1 MTGRDKSESE
11 EMYAIPKSGS
21 GADSIMIQRLKD
33 TLEGKLEMTDTD
45 RRFYAHSLRMMER
58 LRAMGIPDDFIPKKY
73 ASLWNDVHTA
83 ALEDLK
89 LGNDETLRY
98 TDEAIEAAKR
108 QEILAFEGGCGSK
121 TSLAKLEQAVRN
133 ESVRDLLSVLAIGL
147 AFPSI
152 DMLFGRYR
160 FEVIARG
167 ELCKTYEELF
177 EEGILAE
184 GDLAIAIKGPHWKA
198 PEFVTEKQY
207 ER

>member
-1 MTGRDKSESE
+1 MTDRDKAESE
-11 EMYAIPKSGS
+11 EMYAIARSGS
-21 GADSIMIQRLKD
+21 GADSIMVQRLKD
-33 TLEGKLEMTDTD
+33 TLEGKFEMTDTD
-45 RRFYAHSLRMMER
+45 RRFYAHTLRVMVR
-58 LRAMGIPDDFIPKKY
+58 LRAMGIPDDFIPKKN

-83 ALEDLK
+83 ALEDFK
-89 LGNDETLRY
+89 LGNDERLRY

-198 PEFVTEKQY
+198 PKFVTEKKY